1 MMIKV
6 EKVNDNIPSGT
17 LLFTLEDGVE
27 CKLQLTGVDYVDL
40 DLKNNIIFCP
50 NLVLEDYVPCV
61 VKGDVTVNI
70 DDYFPIFY
78 KLSITFVD
86 DSVMR
91 LKCNYRKLV
100 YDEVKK
106 AKELIEDE

>member
-6 EKVNDNIPSGT
+6 EKVNDNLPSGT
-17 LLFTLEDGVE
+17 LLFTLEDGVK

-40 DLKNNIIFCP
+40 DLEKNILYCP
-50 NLVLEDYVPCV
+50 NLLLEDYMPCV

-70 DDYFPIFY
+70 DDYFPIFC
-78 KLSITFVD
+78 KLSIVFVD
-86 DSVMR
+86 DSIMR
-91 LKCNYRKLV
+91 LRCNYRKLV
-100 YDEVKK
+100 YDDFKK